1 MNVTVN
7 DQSQQYPNPLNIAQ
21 LLAQLGL
28 AGRPVAVELNQ
39 DLVPKAQHE
48 ETWLKDGDHL
58 EVVSLTGGG

>member
-1 MNVTVN
+1 MNITVN

-21 LLAQLGL
+21 LLGHLGL

-39 DLVPKAQHE
+39 DLVPKAQHDG
-48 ETWLKDGDHL
+48 TWLKDGDRL